1 MSFAPTT
8 PVHVVGSNDAVPNG
22 EHPVPSVMVVCSA
35 PSFNDRPV
43 DESANT
49 PTPIIASAA
58 ADAPSANLERRR
70 PKEGGF
76 SSSFRAMSGA
86 DSSCVVV
93 VVVGIIIRARA
104 SWGKLKFEEK
114 GVEFL
119 FSLSFRVSKFR
130 GFTL

>member
-1 MSFAPTT
+1 M
-8 PVHVVGSNDAVPNG
+8 
-22 EHPVPSVMVVCSA
+22 
-35 PSFNDRPV
+35 

-58 ADAPSANLERRR
+58 ADAPSASLERRR
-70 PKEGGF
+70 PKGGF

-93 VVVGIIIRARA
+93 GIIIRARA
-104 SWGKLKFEEK
+104 SWGKLKFEGK

-119 FSLSFRVSKFR
+119 FSLSFRVSI
-130 GFTL
+130 

>member
-1 MSFAPTT
+1 
-8 PVHVVGSNDAVPNG
+8 
-22 EHPVPSVMVVCSA
+22 
-35 PSFNDRPV
+35 V

-49 PTPIIASAA
+49 PTPIASAA

-70 PKEGGF
+70 PKGGF

-104 SWGKLKFEEK
+104 SWEN
-114 GVEFL
+114 
-119 FSLSFRVSKFR
+119 
-130 GFTL
+130 

>member
-1 MSFAPTT
+1 M
-8 PVHVVGSNDAVPNG
+8 
-22 EHPVPSVMVVCSA
+22 
-35 PSFNDRPV
+35 

-58 ADAPSANLERRR
+58 ADAPSASLERRR
-70 PKEGGF
+70 PKGGF

-86 DSSCVVV
+86 DSSCVVVV

-119 FSLSFRVSKFR
+119 FSLSFRVSI
-130 GFTL
+130 